1 MNKQNSSKSAADN
14 LALIR
19 ADYEGGLCSK
29 RKIAQNHN
37 ISSVTLWR
45 YASEGNWK
53 YGWKR
58 DQLMQEVSEAS
69 VQRLMASRA
78 DTVEDHAIAL
88 ASIREQIMNI
98 DNAKDLKVL
107 SKRVDTLLEC
117 IKAERLC
124 FGLPSEVVSSDN
136 AVI

>member
-1 MNKQNSSKSAADN
+1 MNKQNSVKSAADN

-37 ISSVTLWR
+37 ISSFTLWR

-69 VQRLMASRA
+69 VQRLMALRA
-78 DTVEDHAIAL
+78 DTMEDHAIAHS
-88 ASIREQIMNI
+88 AIKS
-98 DNAKDLKVL
+98 KVL
-107 SKRVDTLLEC
+107 IEHFSQL
-117 IKAERLC
+117 
-124 FGLPSEVVSSDN
+124 
-136 AVI
+136 